1 MKRITYPPSEFIKVY
16 RDDIDEILTFLENY
30 CYDQG
35 WTIINQQKLF
45 KSLFQYIYKYS
56 DKTIPSY
63 DR

>member
-1 MKRITYPPSEFIKVY
+1 MKRISYSPPEFVKVY
-16 RDDIDEILTFLENY
+16 RDDINEILTFIENY

-35 WTIINQQKLF
+35 WTIINQPKLF
-45 KSLFQYIYKYS
+45 KSLFQYMYKYS